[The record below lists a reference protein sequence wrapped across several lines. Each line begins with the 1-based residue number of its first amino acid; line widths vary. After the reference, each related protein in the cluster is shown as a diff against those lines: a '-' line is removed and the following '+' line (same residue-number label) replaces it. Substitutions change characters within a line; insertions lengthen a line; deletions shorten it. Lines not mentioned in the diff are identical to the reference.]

1 MSMYATFEGTAFRGF
16 VEKPLEGLENIPLTE
31 SQVRKVESKRIRYSY
46 KPDTFECWA
55 LKAGPNA
62 VRIVK

>member
-1 MSMYATFEGTAFRGF
+1 MPKYATFEGTAFRGF
-16 VEKPLEGLENIPLTE
+16 FDAPVEGMENIALTE
-31 SQVRKVESKRIRYSY
+31 SQAKKVDSERIIHGY

-55 LKAGPNA
+55 LKAGPDA